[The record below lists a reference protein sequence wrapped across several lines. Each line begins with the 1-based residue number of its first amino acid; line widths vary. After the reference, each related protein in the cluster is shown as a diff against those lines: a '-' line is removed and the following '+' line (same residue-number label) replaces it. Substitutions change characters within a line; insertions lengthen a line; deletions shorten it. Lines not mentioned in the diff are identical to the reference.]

1 MQLYNIHN
9 FESGEVPRTL
19 NSPRSLEACLR
30 AGLDPSELIK
40 VEREAFNERGLTEK
54 MCDMKYEAFERKR
67 QEKIKLVKREREAI
81 IAYMNKTHNGPG
93 SPNGANGAEQT
104 GKKSSLVEIVS
115 KK

>member
-9 FESGEVPRTL
+9 FESGEAPRTL

-30 AGLDPSELIK
+30 AGLDPSELLRQ
-40 VEREAFNERGLTEK
+40 ERESFDERGITEK
-54 MCDMKYEAFERKR
+54 MCDMKFNAFERKR
-67 QEKIKLVKREREAI
+67 HEKIKMVKREREAI

-93 SPNGANGAEQT
+93 SPNGTNGAEQT

-115 KK
+115 RL